1 MKHNLLIILTS
12 VLLIAGVGI
21 GASYFKSA
29 TSKKALTING
39 NGGSTPAKTM
49 EGDKLA
55 GRESFYFAFNR
66 DDYQRALDGDKI
78 IFLDFYANWC
88 PFCLA
93 EAPEIAAGFD
103 ALESDQVIGFR
114 VNYNDNETD
123 ATEKALAR
131 QFAISYQHTKVIL
144 RDGQEILRSGDT
156 WTRTDFAREI
166 NKILPE

>member
-12 VLLIAGVGI
+12 VLLIAVVGV

-29 TSKKALTING
+29 TSKKALTLNG
-39 NGGSTPAKTM
+39 NGGSTPEKTM

-88 PFCLA
+88 PFCRA
-93 EAPEIAAGFD
+93 EAPEIEAGFD
-103 ALESDQVIGFR
+103 NLESDRVIGFR
-114 VNYNDNETD
+114 VNYNDSETD
-123 ATEKALAR
+123 ATEKALAS
-131 QFAISYQHTKVIL
+131 QYAIIYQHTKVIL
-144 RDGQEILRSGDT
+144 KDGKEVYRSGDT
-156 WTRTDFAREI
+156 WTREDFAREI
-166 NKILPE
+166 NKVLLE